1 MLHKCQIIVTL
12 KINQSIVHSGAIM
25 ISFDI
30 SISHLLFNLLLLFA
44 ACESETPQEWD
55 ARINQKIDLLRK
67 NDARIVLDEKIYGRN
82 AKLLINQTKISF
94 PMGTAI
100 KARNVANCLD
110 QGTDDKYC
118 KFVKVGTSI

>member
-1 MLHKCQIIVTL
+1 
-12 KINQSIVHSGAIM
+12 M
-25 ISFDI
+25 ISSFDI
-30 SISHLLFNLLLLFA
+30 SISHLLLNLLLLFA
-44 ACESETPQEWD
+44 TSCESETPQEWD

-67 NDARIVLDEKIYGRN
+67 TDAKIVLDEKIYGRN

-100 KARNVANCLD
+100 NARNIANCLD

-118 KFVKVGTSI
+118 KFVKVSTSS